1 MARVTVVNDNPDFL
15 ELMREVLEDERYEA
29 TTIDGLREDVL
40 DAVRGSR
47 PELVILDVR
56 LSSEGLLG
64 WDLAQKI
71 RRDRE
76 FEDLPVLLCSADL
89 QALHDIEEELEGQR
103 AVEVLPKP
111 FGIDQLT
118 GVVDRLLARSDR
130 G

>member
-1 MARVTVVNDNPDFL
+1 MARVTVVNDNPEFL
-15 ELMREVLEDERYEA
+15 ELMREVLEDERYET
-29 TTIDGLREDVL
+29 TTIDGGREDAL
-40 DAVRGSR
+40 DAVRSSR
-47 PELVILDVR
+47 PELLILDLR

-64 WDLAQKI
+64 WDLAQEI
-71 RRDRE
+71 RRDRQ

-89 QALHDIEEELEGQR
+89 QALRDVEEELEGQR

-130 G
+130 S

>member
-1 MARVTVVNDNPDFL
+1 MARVTVVNDNPEFL
-15 ELMREVLEDERYEA
+15 ELMREVLEDECYET
-29 TTIDGLREDVL
+29 TTIDGVREDAL
-40 DAVRGSR
+40 DAVRSSR
-47 PELVILDVR
+47 PELLILDLR

-64 WDLAQKI
+64 WDLAQEI
-71 RRDRE
+71 RRDRQ

-89 QALHDIEEELEGQR
+89 QALRDVEEELEGQR

-130 G
+130 S

>member
-15 ELMREVLEDERYEA
+15 DLMREVLEGERYEA

-76 FEDLPVLLCSADL
+76 FEGLPVLLCSADL

-118 GVVDRLLARSDR
+118 DVVNRLLARSDR